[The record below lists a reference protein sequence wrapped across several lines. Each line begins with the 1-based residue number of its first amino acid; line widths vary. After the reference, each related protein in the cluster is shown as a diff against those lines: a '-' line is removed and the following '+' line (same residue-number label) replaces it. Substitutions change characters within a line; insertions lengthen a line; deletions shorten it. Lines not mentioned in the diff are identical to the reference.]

1 MKYEV
6 RWTETSL
13 KQLKK
18 LDGGVARRIVDKVE
32 SRGSFRTRPK
42 LRGFDLCKLRVGG
55 LPGYNQHRKKENG
68 SVCSGS
74 WTQKRGLSEVL
85 RRS

>member
-18 LDGGVARRIVDKVE
+18 LNRDVARRIVDKMEFISEDPFAHVQ
-32 SRGSFRTRPK
+32 K
-42 LRGFDLCKLRVGG
+42 LRGFDLYRLRVGD
-55 LPGYNQHRKKENG
+55 YRVIISIERKKMVVFVLEVG
-68 SVCSGS
+68 HRSVVYR
-74 WTQKRGLSEVL
+74 KY
-85 RRS
+85 